1 MINLK
6 NIIDSKMKYAQKDD
20 FYEHIPTPILVT
32 SPEFEISI
40 GSDIYLLINNKLDLK
55 LLTIIE
61 FISVDNYF
69 RTSKAE
75 FDSLGDAKHQFFSD
89 NLKIIT
95 TNYGLTFFPYSLEFI
110 KIVPYKKQK

>member
-1 MINLK
+1 
-6 NIIDSKMKYAQKDD
+6 MKYAQKDD
-20 FYEHIPTPILVT
+20 FYEHIPTPVLVT
-32 SPEFEISI
+32 SEEFEISI
-40 GSDIYLLINNKLDLK
+40 GSDILLLINNKLDLP
-55 LLTIIE
+55 LTATVE
-61 FISVDNYF
+61 LTSVDNYF